1 MGTAKIPAF
10 AFSEQEVQKS
20 FIGYT
25 ALRLI
30 LLQRK
35 FRLPQYNTRTEQET
49 AYCLYLKWILQ
60 RAVKR
65 YPSLSEY
72 LTCFNSELWLN
83 QYPSVRSRAEIPEC
97 VAGLTEGWLRENYET
112 ERLAFREHEK
122 QKKAIGKKLEKAKTK
137 YEERVAIWTDIQA
150 EIETLKEEIKGLRDD
165 VKAAEIVTDRKILR
179 EKINQKK
186 SLIQKL
192 KEKNKTKET
201 KQQIRELK
209 QELKHTK
216 WSNGF
221 DHERLFKEYEG
232 RITETFFSNR
242 MRYESEYGSGNFPF
256 VYDPSNDIEKYT
268 CEEHTLDDYDE
279 AERLHEKL
287 FYWKQQVAK
296 YLKLKYNTYNI
307 RGLKRGKL
315 DRFKLHKPFAM
326 FKKVEKI
333 KKKTHAIS
341 ILISANTY
349 EEVLKENLDFAFILS
364 EALRPLK
371 VAVEVIVFR
380 AEEKQSGID
389 DDRKKKYA
397 RLNHS
402 VTYEILK
409 DFRDRTS
416 DQILRS
422 VKTSDRAFD
431 AEALKFA
438 SNRLLKRKEKFKWLV
453 YIAGGS
459 PDSKSLSYTGVLLKE
474 IREDIRL
481 IGMGSG
487 SAWMKTMIPEG
498 TLFNGGID
506 EGMGFFIR
514 EIA

>member
-1 MGTAKIPAF
+1 MC
-10 AFSEQEVQKS
+10 SKS
-20 FIGYT
+20 D
-25 ALRLI
+25 
-30 LLQRK
+30 K
-35 FRLPQYNTRTEQET
+35 
-49 AYCLYLKWILQ
+49 
-60 RAVKR
+60 
-65 YPSLSEY
+65 
-72 LTCFNSELWLN
+72 
-83 QYPSVRSRAEIPEC
+83 
-97 VAGLTEGWLRENYET
+97 GWLKETYKT
-112 ERLAFREHEK
+112 ERVAFREHEK
-122 QKKAIGKKLEKAKTK
+122 QQKAIGKKLEKAKTK
-137 YEERVAIWTDIQA
+137 YEERAAQWIDVQA
-150 EIETLKEEIKGLRDD
+150 EIGILKEEIKGLREEAK
-165 VKAAEIVTDRKILR
+165 VAEIVDDRKIMR

-221 DHERLFKEYEG
+221 DHERLFREYETKL
-232 RITETFFSNR
+232 IETFFSDR
-242 MRYESEYGSGNFPF
+242 MRYESEHGSCNFPF
-256 VYDPSNDIEKYT
+256 TYDLSNDIEKYT

-287 FYWKQQVAK
+287 FYWKQQLAK

-349 EEVLKENLDFAFILS
+349 EETLKENLDFAFILS
-364 EALRPLK
+364 EALKPLR

-380 AEEKQSGID
+380 AEEQQSGIE

-422 VKTSDRAFD
+422 IKTSDKAFD

-459 PDSKSLSYTGVLLKE
+459 PDSKSLSYISILLKE
-474 IREDIRL
+474 IKEDIRL

-487 SAWMKTMIPEG
+487 SAWMKTMVPEG
-498 TLFNGGID
+498 ALFNGGID
-506 EGMGFFIR
+506 EGMGFFIK